1 MQMLINILYDCV
13 YHSAPIILCTLG
25 GVFAYKANVLNIA
38 LEGMMLNG
46 AFVAVL
52 TYYYTQSMLLALTF
66 SIASTL
72 LYGVIFSYFSI
83 TLKGNVIVIGL
94 ALNMAASAIAGFV
107 LVILKSSNIIV
118 PNFSV
123 NEFKINIPLIKDI
136 PFIGEIVSGHPTI
149 TYLSFLLIF
158 VAYVLMYKTKFGVY
172 VRVVGEN
179 EEAAKS
185 LGIRTAFYKY
195 MAVLIGSIGCALAG
209 MNLSLERMG
218 LFTNNM
224 TASRGFIAIAAIY
237 CGQGNPALSSLYAIL
252 FGLARSLSVN
262 LSIYAGDASGLF
274 DCIPYVVMI
283 FVLSFA
289 SYMKHKN
296 VRERV
301 FKVNE

>member
-1 MQMLINILYDCV
+1 MQMLMNILYDCV

-52 TYYYTQSMLLALTF
+52 AYYSTQSMMMALVL

-72 LYGVIFSYFSI
+72 LYGLVFSYFGI

-107 LVILKSSNIIV
+107 LVLMKSSNIII
-118 PNFSV
+118 PDFNV
-123 NEFKINIPLIKDI
+123 NDFKINIPLLKDV
-136 PFIGEIVSGHPTI
+136 PFLGEIVSGHPTI
-149 TYLSFLLIF
+149 TYVSFLLIL
-158 VAYVLMYKTKFGVY
+158 VAYALMYKTKFGVY

-185 LGIRTAFYKY
+185 LGIRTNFYKY
-195 MAVLIGSIGCALAG
+195 IAVLIGAVGCALAG

-218 LFTNNM
+218 IFTNNM
-224 TASRGFIAIAAIY
+224 TASRGFY
-237 CGQGNPALSSLYAIL
+237 CDRSDILRAGESSAVLPVCDSVRACAFAVRQSEHL
-252 FGLARSLSVN
+252 RRRSFRFIRLHSLRCHDLCSV
-262 LSIYAGDASGLF
+262 F
-274 DCIPYVVMI
+274 RVV
-283 FVLSFA
+283 
-289 SYMKHKN
+289 H
-296 VRERV
+296 ET
-301 FKVNE
+301 